1 MQNELKKKLL
11 SFFPAKFPQAQGVEL
26 AFAAIPSIPS
36 IPSLRQPLKDEVRET
51 FSEALKVVW

>member
-11 SFFPAKFPQAQGVEL
+11 SFFLAKFPQAQGVEL
-26 AFAAIPSIPS
+26 AFAAIPS